1 MTIPLKISA
10 SKAIARREHYE
21 GSLPIAGFARLEGLL
36 AADRGEISAKLEAGV
51 DEAGLPHLRVGLTGV
66 LRLVCQR
73 CMKPFDW
80 GLQASVGLR
89 LVKTEA
95 EEVQA
100 LHECEP
106 YLVQDD
112 QLPLCDIVEDELL
125 LALPMMPRCK
135 SCENKPSK
143 APPKEPVTETRRE
156 NPFAALKTLKF
167 EGRKKR

>member
-1 MTIPLKISA
+1 M
-10 SKAIARREHYE
+10 
-21 GSLPIAGFARLEGLL
+21 
-36 AADRGEISAKLEAGV
+36 GEVNVKLEAGS
-51 DEAGLPHLRVGLTGV
+51 DEAGLPHLRGELSGA
-66 LRLVCQR
+66 LRLVCLR
-73 CMKPFDW
+73 CTKPFDW
-80 GLQASVGLR
+80 QLHAPVGLR

-112 QLPLCDIVEDELL
+112 QLPLRDLVEDELL

-143 APPKEPVTETRRE
+143 APPKAPEPEIRRE

>member
-1 MTIPLKISA
+1 MSLPLKISA
-10 SKAIARREHYE
+10 SRAVARRERYE
-21 GSLPIAGFARLEGLL
+21 GSLPVAGFARLEGLL
-36 AADRGEISAKLEAGV
+36 LSDAGDIRVKLEAGA
-51 DEAGLPHLRVGLTGV
+51 DEAGLPHLRGELSGA

-80 GLQASVGLR
+80 GLHAQIGLR

-112 QLPLCDIVEDELL
+112 QLPLREIVEDELL

-135 SCENKPSK
+135 SCENKPGK
-143 APPKEPVTETRRE
+143 PPAKEPAQEPRRE
-156 NPFAALKTLKF
+156 NPFVALKTLKF